1 MSLFNKMSKKEIKS
15 NVESFTEAQKIG
27 EKLSNEIIS
36 SKDPMNVLYNT
47 LIYLNKKD
55 PFLAYLITRRFS
67 QDIMNLYISDLGYV
81 GLAERAL
88 PMIPLFHGD
97 IIIYGASTKL
107 ATGEIAEMLFRN
119 TDKNNSIEIRH
130 GKIQNFTNNGLIE
143 LKDTSIDFKYV
154 VQRWQVL
161 GKIIKVIKFNT
172 PEWKEIFEKLSV
184 DKNSL
189 TELIK
194 GAIPVIEKSK
204 MKYKEK
210 IIKEL
215 KSRLAILSK

>member
-1 MSLFNKMSKKEIKS
+1 MSKKEIKS

-143 LKDTSIDFKYV
+143 LKDTSIDYKYV

>member
-1 MSLFNKMSKKEIKS
+1 MSLFGKTKEEIKS
-15 NVESFTEAQKIG
+15 STEPLTETQKIG
-27 EKLSNEIIS
+27 ERVSNEILS
-36 SKDPMNVLYNT
+36 SKDPLNALYNT

-67 QDIMNLYISDLGYV
+67 QDVMNLYISDLGYM

-88 PMIPLFHGD
+88 PTVPLFHGD
-97 IIIYGASTKL
+97 IVMYGASTKL
-107 ATGEIAEMLFRN
+107 STGDIAEMLFRN
-119 TDKNNSIEIRH
+119 TENNNSIEIRH
-130 GKIQNFTNNGLIE
+130 GIIGNFTNNGLIE
-143 LKDTSIDFKYV
+143 LKDTSTDFKYV
-154 VQRWQVL
+154 VQRWQIL

-184 DKNSL
+184 DKSSL
-189 TELIK
+189 IELIK

-204 MKYKEK
+204 MKYKEE

-215 KSRLAILSK
+215 KARLSTLSR